1 MWLDLSDN
9 ALEVISSTFGNLSLE
24 YLDLSLIKFEG
35 STFREFGAF
44 KSLKTLNL
52 SNNMLVGEV
61 PKELQGLENLQDFQ
75 IFNNHLNASTSGSRH
90 CGESDFPLTP
100 WSQTGVH
107 DKNSN
112 SSMEDSDAHKCML
125 RSHHASDEENA
136 KIIDSLIQSNADSD
150 LLVAFKT
157 GAELLYEIRL
167 LSAFQCITV
176 ARFLVENRCDGKA
189 TQELA
194 RAMKDFPSRHG
205 DKGWESFDYTLLED
219 CLSFM
224 YYRQSREH
232 RNPSKQRT
240 SVLE

>member
-35 STFREFGAF
+35 STFPEFGAF

-52 SNNMLVGEV
+52 SNNMLVGE
-61 PKELQGLENLQDFQ
+61 
-75 IFNNHLNASTSGSRH
+75 
-90 CGESDFPLTP
+90 
-100 WSQTGVH
+100 
-107 DKNSN
+107 
-112 SSMEDSDAHKCML
+112 
-125 RSHHASDEENA
+125 
-136 KIIDSLIQSNADSD
+136 SNADSD

>member
-1 MWLDLSDN
+1 MSN
-9 ALEVISSTFGNLSLE
+9 QKSTESCIKNLEVQVGQLAKQLEDRPSSS
-24 YLDLSLIKFEG
+24 
-35 STFREFGAF
+35 FGANIE
-44 KSLKTLNL
+44 KN
-52 SNNMLVGEV
+52 
-61 PKELQGLENLQDFQ
+61 PKE
-75 IFNNHLNASTSGSRH
+75 
-90 CGESDFPLTP
+90 ESKAIMT
-100 WSQTGVH
+100 
-107 DKNSN
+107 
-112 SSMEDSDAHKCML
+112 
-125 RSHHASDEENA
+125 RS
-136 KIIDSLIQSNADSD
+136 KMSNADSD